1 MLQVRV
7 TRPELVQT
15 VIALGGN
22 INTIKSWKRRRL
34 PYRWRMKLMR
44 HCGASISIVDPRD
57 PSTVATLERSPSPRL
72 DLARHPEVSALA
84 SRTTSPT

>member
-7 TRPELVQT
+7 TWPELVQT

-22 INTIKSWKRRRL
+22 INTIKSWKRSGL

-44 HCGASISIVDPRD
+44 DCGASISIVDPRD
-57 PSTVATLERSPSPRL
+57 PSTVATLRK
-72 DLARHPEVSALA
+72 VSIAE
-84 SRTTSPT
+84 T

>member
-7 TRPELVQT
+7 TWPELVQT

-22 INTIKSWKRRRL
+22 INTIKSWKRSGL

-44 HCGASISIVDPRD
+44 DCGAPSLLSIL
-57 PSTVATLERSPSPRL
+57 ATHRRWRRLERSPSPNL
-72 DLARHPEVSALA
+72 I
-84 SRTTSPT
+84 